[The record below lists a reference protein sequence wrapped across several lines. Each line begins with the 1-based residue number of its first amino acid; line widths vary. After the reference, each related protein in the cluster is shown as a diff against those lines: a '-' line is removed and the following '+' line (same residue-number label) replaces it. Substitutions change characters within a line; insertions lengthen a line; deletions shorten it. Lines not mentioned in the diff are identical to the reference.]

1 MQLPNA
7 IHLFGYQCHFF
18 CIFLII
24 KQFWFFICFIKN
36 SIFPLPTSGKS
47 ALVIMGRGQ
56 ICNFVRDLQYS
67 DVYLKVRT
75 TDPLQTT
82 WDAVMQRHR
91 DVVQFLGRLSDV
103 IQQHLPNRS
112 IILCY
117 HLPRVFFL
125 LCETHSIWMI
135 SPVSKL
141 FFSDSLSREK
151 DIPERNKDIKSGLR
165 PSAPTSLSRSLTALN
180 S

>member
-1 MQLPNA
+1 MPFLLYLPNHQT
-7 IHLFGYQCHFF
+7 IL
-18 CIFLII
+18 IF
-24 KQFWFFICFIKN
+24 CFIKN
-36 SIFPLPTSGKS
+36 SIFPLPTPGKS
-47 ALVIMGRGQ
+47 ALVIMGWGQ

-82 WDAVMQRHR
+82 WDTVMQRHR
-91 DVVQFLGRLSDV
+91 CVVQFLGRLSDAT
-103 IQQHLPNRS
+103 QQHLPNRS

-117 HLPRVFFL
+117 HLPRVFSFL
-125 LCETHSIWMI
+125 WETHSMWMI
-135 SPVSKL
+135 SPVSRL

-151 DIPERNKDIKSGLR
+151 DIPKRNKDIKSGLR
-165 PSAPTSLSRSLTALN
+165 PPAPTSLSRSLTALN